1 MKCNNCGRYNED
13 QYKFCGTCGTPLI
26 QPSVLREQTA
36 GQAVRAAE
44 GTLPI
49 DCTLEQR
56 RTILGWAISQ
66 RIRSGYRLIE
76 RSDTNALLVRPKTL
90 NVTFIVISTLLIAA
104 FGLGLLLLAGY
115 LIVYLARQNKSVYL
129 EVDRLGRLKVTED
142 WMV

>member
-1 MKCNNCGRYNED
+1 MKCSHCGRFNEN
-13 QYKFCGTCGTPLI
+13 QYKFCGTCGTPLV
-26 QPSVLREQTA
+26 QPAALREQTA
-36 GQAVRAAE
+36 GQALRAAE

-49 DCTLEQR
+49 ESTLEQR

-76 RSDTNALLVRPKTL
+76 RSDTNALLVRPRSV
-90 NVTFIVISTLLIAA
+90 NVPFLVISTILIAA

-115 LIVYLARQNKSVYL
+115 FIVYLVRKNKSVYL